1 MGLEEEKEAEI
12 VDYFGGMYLKMAGP
26 AARFR
31 LYFFVFGFVVSSLGY
46 AGAQSSQ
53 DALYLRRLKSG
64 FDDPNGAF
72 SSWNENDA
80 SPCKWKGITCD
91 GVNVTGIDLSSAN
104 IAGEFPAIVCRLPAL
119 KNLSLANNNV
129 NGSIREDLGRC
140 ETLERLDLSQ
150 NMLVGELPDFISKL
164 TNLRY
169 LDLSSNNFS
178 GQIPPGFG
186 NLPKLQVLSLQANLL
201 NSTVPAYLGNLTS
214 LVELNLAWNPIIG
227 NLPPELGNLSN
238 LETLW
243 LAGCSIGGEIPLE
256 LGNLLQLTN
265 FDLSQNYFIGSIP
278 ETIGKLKNVV
288 QIELY
293 SNKLSGPIPAAM
305 GDLKALKRFDASAN
319 MLNGSIP
326 DGFGSLDFESLNL
339 NENNLTGK
347 IPPGLG
353 TLTSL
358 IELKLFTNNLSG
370 PLPENLGRNSPLE
383 TLDLATN
390 QLSGNL
396 PPHLCKMK
404 SLQVLSVFSN
414 RFSGALPETLGSC
427 TSLMRVRLGDNEFN
441 GTVPESLWGLYHVSL
456 LELRHNNFEGSISSS
471 IAGAKNLSQLDITGN
486 KFSGNIPEQV
496 GELWN
501 ITEII
506 ASNNLFSGTLPRSLV
521 NLRRLARLDLGNNQ
535 ITGNLLTDIQSW
547 QQLTD
552 LDLKNNK
559 FFGSIPGALGYL
571 PVLTY
576 LDLSGN
582 ELSGSIPKELGNLKL
597 NTFNVSDNGLS
608 GPVPSVLE
616 NAAYEDSFWGNPR
629 LCSVNK
635 LNGMVTC
642 GSASRRRS
650 TGWLMGCIFALAGI
664 ILIAG
669 LAWFY
674 RRYRNFARAEGKDK
688 SKSKNKAFMDKSSW
702 MLTSFHRLGFSEYEI
717 LDCLDEDN
725 VIGTGGAGK
734 VYKATLSSGETV
746 AVKRL
751 WSSGKSR
758 EEADFNDNGFKAEV
772 DTLGKI
778 RHKNIVKLWCCCA
791 HRDSNLLVY
800 EYMPNGSLGDLLH
813 GPKASVLDWPIRYRI
828 AVGAAQGLAY
838 LHHDCVPAIA
848 HRDVK
853 SNNILLDGD
862 FVARVADF
870 GLAKILESCGRKT
883 DTMSTIA
890 GSYGYIA
897 PEYAYTLK
905 VNEKSDI
912 YSFGVVMLE
921 LVTGRR
927 PVDPAFGE
935 NKDLVKWVCSRIE
948 KKNALEEVLDPKL
961 VGCFKEEMA
970 MVLKVA
976 LLCTSALPINRPS
989 MRRVVEMLQEANP
1002 LHKAK
1007 AGVKSGKLSPYYYD
1021 ESSVPGT
1028 P

>member
-1 MGLEEEKEAEI
+1 ML
-12 VDYFGGMYLKMAGP
+12 LKMAGP
-26 AARFR
+26 AAKFR
-31 LYFFVFGFVVSSLGY
+31 LCFFVFGVVVSSLGY
-46 AGAQSSQ
+46 SAAQSSQ
-53 DALYLRRLKSG
+53 DALYLRQLKSG
-64 FDDPNGAF
+64 FDDPNGF
-72 SSWNENDA
+72 FLSWNDNDA
-80 SPCKWKGITCD
+80 SPCKWKGVTCD
-91 GVNVTGIDLSSAN
+91 VTGNVTAIDLSDGN
-104 IAGEFPAIVCRLPAL
+104 IAGEFPAIACRLPAL
-119 KNLSLANNNV
+119 RNLSLAYNNV
-129 NGSIREDLGRC
+129 NGSIREEDLGRC
-140 ETLERLDLSQ
+140 ETLEWLDLSQ
-150 NMLVGELPDFISKL
+150 NILVGELPDFISKL
-164 TNLRY
+164 TNLQY

-178 GQIPPGFG
+178 GIIPPGFG
-186 NLPKLQVLSLQANLL
+186 NLPKLQVLSLHANLL

-214 LVELNLAWNPIIG
+214 LVQLNLAWNPTITG
-227 NLPPELGNLSN
+227 TLPPELGNLIN
-238 LETLW
+238 LENLW
-243 LAGCSIGGEIPLE
+243 VAACSIGGKIPSE
-256 LGNLLQLTN
+256 LGNLLHLTN
-265 FDLSQNYFIGSIP
+265 FDISQNQFTGSIP
-278 ETIGKLKNVV
+278 ESIAKLKNVV

-293 SNKLSGPIPAAM
+293 SNKLSGPIPSAM
-305 GDLKALKRFDASAN
+305 GDLKALKRFDASSN

-326 DGFGSLDFESLNL
+326 DGFGSLDLESLNL
-339 NENNLTGK
+339 YENNLTGK

-353 TLTSL
+353 SLASLT
-358 IELKLFTNNLSG
+358 ELKLFSNKLTG
-370 PLPENLGRNSPLE
+370 ALPENLGRNCPLE

-390 QLSGNL
+390 QLSGSL
-396 PPHLCKMK
+396 PPHLCRMK

-414 RFSGALPETLGSC
+414 QFSGALPETLGSC
-427 TSLMRVRLGDNEFN
+427 TSLMRVRLGYNEFN
-441 GTVPESLWGLYHVSL
+441 GTVPESLWGLSHLSL
-456 LELRHNNFEGSISSS
+456 LELRHNKFEGSISSS

-486 KFSGNIPEQV
+486 KFSGDMPEQI

-506 ASNNLFSGTLPRSLV
+506 AGNNLFSGNLPRSLV
-521 NLRRLARLDLGNNQ
+521 NLLRLARLDLGNNQ
-535 ITGNLLTDIQSW
+535 ITGNLLTEIESW

-552 LDLKNNK
+552 LNLKNNK
-559 FFGSIPGALGYL
+559 LIGSIPEALGSL

-597 NTFNVSDNGLS
+597 NTFNVSDNRLS

-616 NAAYEDSFWGNPR
+616 NAAYEDSFLGNPG
-629 LCSVNK
+629 LCSVSQ
-635 LNGMVTC
+635 LNGIATC

-664 ILIAG
+664 ILIVG

-674 RRYRNFARAEGKDK
+674 RRYRNFDRAEGKDK
-688 SKSKNKAFMDKSSW
+688 NKNNKNKAFMDKSSW

-734 VYKATLSSGETV
+734 VYKATLSNGETV

-862 FVARVADF
+862 FVAHVADF
-870 GLAKILESCGRKT
+870 GLAKILQSCGRGT
-883 DTMSTIA
+883 DSMSTIA

-935 NKDLVKWVCSRIE
+935 NKDLVKWVCTRIE
-948 KKNALEEVLDPKL
+948 KKNALEEILDPKL

-1007 AGVKSGKLSPYYYD
+1007 GSVKSGKLSPYYY
-1021 ESSVPGT
+1021 EEPSVPDS